1 MPDMRMN
8 KDFRNQE
15 GRKKVKELKSERSGR
30 REKESFKEVRV
41 LDKQKSL
48 RKQRDKGNNEQKP
61 LDCDVSSRRADTLIL
76 WVSRTPTQI
85 YMHLHTHTDCLTH
98 PLLYTHTH
106 THSTLHTTL
115 STLPHTLKHIKSN
128 REREREEKDLCVR
141 LRYDVV

>member
-1 MPDMRMN
+1 M
-8 KDFRNQE
+8 
-15 GRKKVKELKSERSGR
+15 KSERSGR
-30 REKESFKEVRV
+30 REKESIKDVRV

-76 WVSRTPTQI
+76 WVASTHTQI
-85 YMHLHTHTDCLTH
+85 YMHMHTRTDCLTH
-98 PLLYTHTH
+98 PLLLYTHTH
-106 THSTLHTTL
+106 TQHTAHNTQHNA
-115 STLPHTLKHIKSN
+115 SHPKTHKKQQ